1 MVPAERKQRRE
12 SALVRIKEME
22 LEAGT
27 LTEDAVNQE
36 LERLGIRVISRP
48 NLYQRRTKNNTSA
61 ENARGNRG
69 NVTNVVKVYVVSI

>member
-48 NLYQRRTKNNTSA
+48 ELCQRRTENNVSA
-61 ENARGNRG
+61 ENARG
-69 NVTNVVKVYVVSI
+69 NVTNVVKKGATYVVSI